1 MVTGGDRRSS
11 SRETGRASARQEQQG
26 QGRVVGVWIWSCPSA
41 RPLPARKG
49 LQPRVG
55 RGDRKAAPAP
65 GSWRKGV
72 SLKRFC
78 ASKHCPRPPICG
90 WNCELGAH
98 QEALPVRVSTG
109 LVAGG
114 LGALPVAA
122 IPNRASRRSPG
133 TAWLAV
139 RAQRGGR

>member
-1 MVTGGDRRSS
+1 MVWRGQRSS

-49 LQPRVG
+49 LQPQG
-55 RGDRKAAPAP
+55 LGGETGGGSSPP

-78 ASKHCPRPPICG
+78 ASQHCPAPPH
-90 WNCELGAH
+90 L
-98 QEALPVRVSTG
+98 
-109 LVAGG
+109 
-114 LGALPVAA
+114 
-122 IPNRASRRSPG
+122 
-133 TAWLAV
+133 
-139 RAQRGGR
+139 